1 MANPK
6 VSDFSHLF
14 GDDAPDC
21 KLMTIDFEQG
31 IFYAAPP
38 EEGRTMAEIVAKM
51 VEARKTPQNSA
62 HPSCSGFAIVQVR
75 YLP

>member
-6 VSDFSHLF
+6 ISDFSHLF
-14 GDDAPDC
+14 GDDAPDR

-31 IFYAAPP
+31 IFHADTP

-51 VEARKTPQNSA
+51 VEARKTPQNST